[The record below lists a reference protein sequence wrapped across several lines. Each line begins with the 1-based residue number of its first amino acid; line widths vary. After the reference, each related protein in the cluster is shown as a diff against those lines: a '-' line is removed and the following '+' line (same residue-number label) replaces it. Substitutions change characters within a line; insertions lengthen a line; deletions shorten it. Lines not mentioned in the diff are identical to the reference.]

1 MARSRV
7 PKPGAVVA
15 TIARL
20 LGLSASVAVLAVL
33 VYESVNWD
41 AKGKTY
47 GVAISAAIVAILV
60 DVSEIAGLIDST
72 RTIPRA
78 PSGLMACEDVVVICL
93 AIPSVIT
100 ILLSDYRRE
109 DRPEERPWRNAD
121 ALATWLMIGIW

>member
-47 GVAISAAIVAILV
+47 GVAISA
-60 DVSEIAGLIDST
+60 VSRRLPAY
-72 RTIPRA
+72 
-78 PSGLMACEDVVVICL
+78 L
-93 AIPSVIT
+93 AIYLPTYHLISVK
-100 ILLSDYRRE
+100 S
-109 DRPEERPWRNAD
+109 
-121 ALATWLMIGIW
+121 